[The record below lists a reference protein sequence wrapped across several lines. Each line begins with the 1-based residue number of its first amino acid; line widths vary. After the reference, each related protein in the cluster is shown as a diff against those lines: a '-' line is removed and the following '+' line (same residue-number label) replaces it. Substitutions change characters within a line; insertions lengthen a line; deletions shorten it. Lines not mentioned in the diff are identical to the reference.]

1 MADDTKVAVLGTG
14 IMGAAMA
21 RNLLSAGMEVRAWNR
36 SREKAEPLAQEG
48 AEVAD
53 NPAEAARGADF
64 ILTMLSDA
72 DAIEETV
79 KVDVLSA
86 LAEDGVW
93 LQMST
98 VGEGG
103 NERLADLAADHG
115 VAYVDA
121 PVLGTKQPA
130 EQGQLIVL
138 ASGPEE
144 VRERSEQVFG
154 AFGSKTVWLGEAGE
168 GSRLKLVVNNWIVG
182 LLGVLAETVAF
193 AEATGVDPAKF
204 LQTIEGG
211 PLGLPYAQ
219 MKGSM
224 MVEDD
229 FPTSFSANLAR
240 KDAALVLDAAR
251 DHDLHLR
258 IAEAVTARFDEA
270 IQAGHG
276 EEDMAAV
283 YKAAR
288 PERG

>member
-1 MADDTKVAVLGTG
+1 MADDTTVAVLGTG

-21 RNLLSAGMEVRAWNR
+21 RNLLAAGIKVRAWNR
-36 SREKAEPLAQEG
+36 SREKAEPLEKED

-53 NPAEAARGADF
+53 NPQDAARGADF
-64 ILTMLSDA
+64 ILTMLADA
-72 DAIEETV
+72 DVVEEAVTR
-79 KVDVLSA
+79 DVLSA

-103 NERLADLAADHG
+103 NERLLRLAADGG

-144 VRERSEQVFG
+144 VRERSEEIFSAV
-154 AFGSKTVWLGEAGE
+154 GSKTVWLGEAGE

-204 LQTIEGG
+204 LETIEGG

-219 MKGSM
+219 LKGSM
-224 MVEDD
+224 MVEEE

-240 KDAALVLDAAR
+240 KDAALVLDAAEA
-251 DHDLHLR
+251 HALR
-258 IAEAVTARFDEA
+258 MRITEAVVARFDET

-283 YKAAR
+283 YRAAR
-288 PERG
+288 SDGG

>member
-21 RNLLSAGMEVRAWNR
+21 RNLLSAGMQVRAWNR
-36 SREKAEPLAQEG
+36 SREKAEPLAEDG
-48 AEVAD
+48 AEVTD
-53 NPAEAARGADF
+53 NPEDAARGADF
-64 ILTMLSDA
+64 LLTMLADA
-72 DAIEETV
+72 DVVAEAV
-79 KVDVLSA
+79 NGGVLSA

-93 LQMST
+93 IQTST
-98 VGEGG
+98 VGEKG
-103 NERLADLAADHG
+103 NERLAGLATEHG

-121 PVLGTKQPA
+121 PVLGTRQPA

-154 AFGSKTVWLGEAGE
+154 AVGSRTVWLGEAGD

-182 LLGVLAETVAF
+182 LLGVLAGTVAL
-193 AEATGVDPAKF
+193 AEAIGVDPARF
-204 LQTIEGG
+204 LETIEGG

-224 MVEDD
+224 MIEED
-229 FPTSFSANLAR
+229 FPTSFSAKLAR
-240 KDAALVLDAAR
+240 KDASLVLDAAR
-251 DHDLHLR
+251 AHDLRLG

-270 IQAGHG
+270 IAAGHG
-276 EEDMAAV
+276 DADMAAV
-283 YKAAR
+283 YQAAR
-288 PERG
+288 ADPG